1 MIWICY
7 SCALERNVC
16 SSMRT
21 RNDNQ
26 HLSLLSPP
34 QVMSH
39 LQAQLIFDCQLVNQF
54 QNNHK
59 LAKLLPNDSEFE
71 STVRVDRLPHR
82 KWKETKQQPGNMLG
96 CCLVSFHFLW
106 AILWPRAPCIIIM
119 SLCLRIKLCEKMIFY
134 VAYAI
139 CLYNV
144 CCLQYTVPCLLG

>member
-1 MIWICY
+1 
-7 SCALERNVC
+7 
-16 SSMRT
+16 MRT

-96 CCLVSFHFLW
+96 CCLVSLHFLTGKLSMRTVLCPTNLLPSSSEGVNMETW
-106 AILWPRAPCIIIM
+106 RPRCPRSEEERGRTEEARDVID
-119 SLCLRIKLCEKMIFY
+119 LKHK
-134 VAYAI
+134 
-139 CLYNV
+139 
-144 CCLQYTVPCLLG
+144 